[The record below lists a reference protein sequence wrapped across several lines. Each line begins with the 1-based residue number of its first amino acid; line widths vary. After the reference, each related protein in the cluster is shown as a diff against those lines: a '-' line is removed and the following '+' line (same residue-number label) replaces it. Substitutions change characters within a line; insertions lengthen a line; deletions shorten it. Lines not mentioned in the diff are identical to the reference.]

1 MEKLYTAVGK
11 TPPVARKNIEST
23 LADRVFSIKKAQKE
37 LGFQP
42 RINPEEGL
50 RETVLWYKEKGWV

>member
-1 MEKLYTAVGK
+1 
-11 TPPVARKNIEST
+11 
-23 LADRVFSIKKAQKE
+23 VFSIKKAQKE

-42 RINPEEGL
+42 QINPEEGL